1 VWLRVSSI
9 DLRRRGESPTAVRV
23 AESDQRRRESSV
35 RSRRV
40 RVVTRGGASHVT
52 HIASNDSTR
61 PRRGHRDSAKLKFLS
76 QSISVSRSGLRPPL
90 CRCVLACKSVCA
102 DCDSTHVSP
111 TSAAHP
117 HGAVGTSKPL
127 VQSPLAV
134 FLHPSRLFAAMFAAA
149 RSRGAR
155 FGIYFAREVGL
166 HWASRPSRMCLPLR
180 DCHRLRRL
188 LCCLGRL

>member
-102 DCDSTHVSP
+102 DCDSRL
-111 TSAAHP
+111 TSARPARHTP
-117 HGAVGTSKPL
+117 MAPWA
-127 VQSPLAV
+127 P
-134 FLHPSRLFAAMFAAA
+134 PSRLCNPLLLCSFT
-149 RSRGAR
+149 
-155 FGIYFAREVGL
+155 
-166 HWASRPSRMCLPLR
+166 RPVFLLPCLPR
-180 DCHRLRRL
+180 PDPEER
-188 LCCLGRL
+188 GSVYTSPEK